1 MKMSRMLKQLELSLS
16 LLVGLL
22 GLGFVYPAEARA
34 KSIGTTTADILKV
47 NLGPRP
53 AALGGAFVAYADDHN
68 SVFFNP
74 AGLQKVSFDTFSFSH
89 FDSLTDISY
98 ETFIYAKKQTSRMS
112 IALFT
117 TFRHQP
123 PIDNGPFQIETDP
136 IALGFID
143 KGSCSRLENQNSSQ
157 CKPFKT
163 SDLVVGIGLGTLLG
177 TTNAKGRQIRV
188 GGNIKFIQSTLGSI
202 SAKSFAL
209 DLGAQIEKVFKNLN
223 VGLVVQNLGMPMK
236 FVEVSDPL
244 PLFLRLGFAYPV
256 RLGSTE
262 WAFLMD
268 LAKPLDSTIKVDFGL
283 EIWLFERRIAARLG
297 YSLEAAVTVDFDSE
311 GLPIPST
318 AKFAINPGIRNLYSN
333 VSLGFGFEHE
343 KRHAKYIIDF
353 SYNPARFATTIE
365 GTFLLG
371 LTIQFKKFRL
381 F

>member
-1 MKMSRMLKQLELSLS
+1 MKMPRMSKQLELSLS

-123 PIDNGPFQIETDP
+123 PIHNGPFPTDP
-136 IALGFID
+136 SADFD
-143 KGSCSRLENQNSSQ
+143 SCNFPGNAGLSYCQ
-157 CKPFKT
+157 PFKT
-163 SDLVVGIGLGTLLG
+163 SDLVVGIGLGTSIG
-177 TTNAKGRQIRV
+177 RTNAKGRQIRV
-188 GGNIKFIQSTLGSI
+188 GGNVKFIQSTLGSI

-223 VGLVVQNLGMPMK
+223 VGLVIQNLGTPMK

-268 LAKPLDSTIKVDFGL
+268 LAKPLDSTIKVDLGL

-311 GLPIPST
+311 GLPIAST
-318 AKFAINPGIRNLYSN
+318 AKFAINPGVRNLYSN